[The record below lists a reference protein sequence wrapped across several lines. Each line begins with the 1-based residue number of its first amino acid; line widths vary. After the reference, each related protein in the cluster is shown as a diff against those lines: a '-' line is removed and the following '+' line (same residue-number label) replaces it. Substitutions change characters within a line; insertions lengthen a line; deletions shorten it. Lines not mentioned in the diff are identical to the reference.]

1 MAAGFVD
8 GMGMGGNTKAA
19 ILRIGLLEMSS
30 FTLEFFPSAS
40 PQTFSHHSAGVADL
54 ITTSFGGRNRK
65 CAEAFIKTG
74 KTFPELEDEL
84 LNGQKL
90 QGTIT
95 AQEIYEFLKGR
106 GRLDGCTSL
115 FPSLG
120 LRSSALTFLAPSSLH
135 LSSPLFS
142 LFRPSLHQ
150 GVPDLFRGTRR

>member
-95 AQEIYEFLKGR
+95 AEEIYTFLKGR
-106 GRLDGCTSL
+106 GRLDGCRL
-115 FPSLG
+115 P
-120 LRSSALTFLAPSSLH
+120 
-135 LSSPLFS
+135 
-142 LFRPSLHQ
+142 
-150 GVPDLFRGTRR
+150 RRYFELLQARR